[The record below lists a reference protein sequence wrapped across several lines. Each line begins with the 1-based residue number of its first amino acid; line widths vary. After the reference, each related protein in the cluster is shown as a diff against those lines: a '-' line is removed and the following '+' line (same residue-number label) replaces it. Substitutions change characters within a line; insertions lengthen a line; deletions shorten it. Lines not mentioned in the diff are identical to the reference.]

1 MKKCYL
7 VFHSKSRGLFKNHL
21 KVFSTRDTKGPTQ
34 WILYFQGPLN
44 QGTFF
49 LHEEVNC
56 QALET
61 LLEAL
66 TVAFPQQDIW
76 VASRAASPIISL
88 YMRKL
93 NWFKYRMQAKIKC
106 VSECQWG

>member
-1 MKKCYL
+1 MDF
-7 VFHSKSRGLFKNHL
+7 VFPEPFKPRAF
-21 KVFSTRDTKGPTQ
+21 FS
-34 WILYFQGPLN
+34 F
-44 QGTFF
+44 TFF
-49 LHEEVNC
+49 LREEVNC

-61 LLEAL
+61 LSEAL
-66 TVAFPQQDIW
+66 TAAFPQQDIW

-106 VSECQWG
+106 VSECQRG